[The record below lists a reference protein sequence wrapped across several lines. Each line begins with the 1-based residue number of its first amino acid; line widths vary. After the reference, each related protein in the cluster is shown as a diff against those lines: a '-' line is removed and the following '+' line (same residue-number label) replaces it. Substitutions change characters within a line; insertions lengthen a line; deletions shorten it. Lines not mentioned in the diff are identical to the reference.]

1 CRVAQ
6 SLAQYCVGAN
16 YAWAMAEGLFL
27 LRLLVATS
35 GRRCVPAF
43 LLLGWGV
50 PVLFVVPWVV
60 LRYLYE
66 NEGCWERNEKVA
78 VWWVIRCPILVAVA
92 VNFVVFVRIVR
103 ILVAKVRAHQ
113 VSRGDT
119 RLRLARSTLT
129 LIPLLG
135 VHEVVF
141 ALAGEGEGGGSLRLA
156 RLCLHLLLTSAQ
168 GLVVSVL
175 YCFTNKEV

>member
-1 CRVAQ
+1 TRVSPQAGPACRVAQ

-16 YAWAMAEGLFL
+16 YAWATAEGLFL
-27 LRLLVATS
+27 LRLLLATPARS
-35 GRRCVPAF
+35 HLPAF

-50 PVLFVVPWVV
+50 PVLFVVPWVI

-66 NEGCWERNEKVA
+66 NEGCWERNEKAA
-78 VWWVIRCPILVAVA
+78 VWWLIRCPILAAVA

-103 ILVAKVRAHQ
+103 ILVAKVRAQQ
-113 VSRGDT
+113 VARGDT

-135 VHEVVF
+135 VHEVIF
-141 ALAGEGEGGGSLRLA
+141 ALAGEGEGGGGLRLA
-156 RLCLHLLLTSAQ
+156 R
-168 GLVVSVL
+168 
-175 YCFTNKEV
+175 

>member
-1 CRVAQ
+1 VTRVSPQAGPACRVAQ
-6 SLAQYCVGAN
+6 TVAQYCVGAN
-16 YAWAMAEGLFL
+16 YAWATAEGLFL
-27 LRLLVATS
+27 LRLLLSTS
-35 GRRCVPAF
+35 GRRCLPAF

-66 NEGCWERNEKVA
+66 NEGCWERNEKAA

-113 VSRGDT
+113 VARGDT
-119 RLRLARSTLT
+119 RLR
-129 LIPLLG
+129 
-135 VHEVVF
+135 
-141 ALAGEGEGGGSLRLA
+141 
-156 RLCLHLLLTSAQ
+156 
-168 GLVVSVL
+168 
-175 YCFTNKEV
+175 